1 VKTLR
6 AGVWLVLVWLAGG
19 QLGAQTLVNLSTLA
33 TAGGATPLTSG
44 FVVSGGSKTV
54 LIRAIG
60 PTLQSFGVTGVLPN
74 PVLTVFEQNGTV
86 VASNDRWGGT
96 TALSTVF
103 TQTGAFALPSG
114 SLDSALVT
122 TLPAGTYSAQAT
134 SATGATGLCLIEIY
148 DVSGAGSTLSNVST
162 LLPLGAIAPTFGFV
176 VSPGSGSR
184 ELLIRAVGPGL
195 ADLGVPTVL
204 SDPNLS
210 VVNSATMQVVAQ
222 NDDWGSSDPA
232 GLDAAFAAAGAFA
245 LTPGSKDAA
254 LVAAFPPGNYGAI
267 VTGNNGATGSVL
279 VEIYDITPVG
289 SSVVSIGASAS
300 AGSVPGT
307 FTVSRAGDVTLPL
320 TVAYSAAGSAVAGTD
335 YAPLSGVVTIPA
347 GAGSA
352 AVSLT
357 LYPSTN
363 SNPSVAVTLSLMAGS
378 GYSLAANSA
387 ATVTFAPLPATLYT
401 AVLRPTGTAST
412 STASGTAIILANA
425 ATGLALVTVSYS
437 NLSSPEVISH
447 LELGTP
453 GQNAA
458 YVLSL
463 GSSQVAGQ
471 VWTFAPTGPYSA
483 ANLVSALQSGQIFV
497 EVDTADYPAGELTGG
512 FIQSTGSQTFTAPA
526 APPALPASALGA
538 NTDSTNAARLLTQAT
553 FGPTAADIA
562 TVTNEGVSAWI
573 TAQLAQPA
581 TSHLAAVRADAT
593 AFPNPQSP
601 TSNSY
606 FFTESV
612 NQQAAWW
619 QIALTAPDQLRQRV
633 AFALSE
639 IMVVSEQNAGLTHAQ
654 EGMAKYYDTLAA
666 DAFGNFRTL
675 LQDVTLSPV
684 MGTYLSSLH
693 NEAGNAAL
701 GTSADEN
708 YAREVQ
714 QLFTVGLVQ
723 LQPDGTLQLDNTGQ
737 PIPTYDQTEVTS
749 TARVFTGWSF
759 ASSTNNFFANPV
771 PGTAYSEELPDSSPW
786 LNPMQAFNS
795 YHDTTAKTILG
806 GVAIPAGGTAQSDL
820 QIELDTLFNYPS
832 TGPFIAQQLIQRLVT
847 SNPSPGYVYRVAQ
860 VFANNGSGVRGDL
873 GAVVRAILSD
883 YEARSASVTADAGYG
898 KVKEPLLR
906 ISGLLRALNA
916 ASQNGR
922 YIEYV
927 AGGTGNSSYLASP
940 MGTFEEQALDAGTVF
955 NFFAPG
961 FVSPGPLAAAGLLAP
976 EFQITDANSSIATP
990 NALYTFIF
998 DRQAPQPSNL
1008 LLLDLSALTPLAS
1021 NPSALLDQLSLL
1033 FCNNAMSSATRARIT
1048 TALASLGSGDTAVQL
1063 VESAL
1068 YLTLTAA
1075 ESAVQR

>member
-1 VKTLR
+1 MKTLR
-6 AGVWLVLVWLAGG
+6 ARILTLVWLIGV
-19 QLGAQTLVNLSTLA
+19 QLGAQNLVNLSTLA
-33 TAGGATPLTSG
+33 TAGGTTPLTSG
-44 FVVSGGSKTV
+44 FVISGGPKTL

-60 PTLQSFGVTGVLPN
+60 PTLQTGFGLTGVLPH
-74 PVLTVFEQNGTV
+74 PVLTVFQNQTV
-86 VASNDRWGGT
+86 MASNNVWGGVA
-96 TALSTVF
+96 ALSNAF
-103 TQTGAFALPSG
+103 SQTGAFALPSG

-134 SATGATGLCLIEIY
+134 SATGTTGLCLIEIY
-148 DVSGAGSTLSNVST
+148 DMSGAGSTLSNVST
-162 LLPLGAIAPTFGFV
+162 LLPLGAAPPTFGFV

-195 ADLGVPTVL
+195 SAFGVPTPL

-210 VVNSATMQVVAQ
+210 VVNSATLQVVAQ
-222 NDDWGSSDPA
+222 NDDWGSTDPA
-232 GLDAAFAAAGAFA
+232 GLSVAFTAAGAFA
-245 LTPGSKDAA
+245 LTAGSKDAA
-254 LVAAFPPGNYGAI
+254 LIAAFPPGNYGAI
-267 VTGNNGATGSVL
+267 VTGNNGAAGSVL

-289 SSVVSIGASAS
+289 SAVVSIGASAS
-300 AGSVPGT
+300 AGSVPGI

-320 TVAYSAAGSAVAGTD
+320 TVAYSVSGSAVAGTD
-335 YAPLSGVVTIPA
+335 YAQLAGVVTIPA

-352 AVSLT
+352 AVPLT

-363 SNPSVAVTLSLMAGS
+363 SNPSAAVTLSLLAGS
-378 GYSLAANSA
+378 GYSLAGNAT
-387 ATVTFAPLPATLYT
+387 ATVTFAPLAATLYT
-401 AVLRPTGTAST
+401 AVLRPSGSAST
-412 STASGTAIILANA
+412 STASGTATILSNSAS
-425 ATGLALVTVSYS
+425 GLALITVSYS

-463 GSSQVAGQ
+463 GSSQVSDQ
-471 VWTFAPTGPYSA
+471 VWTFTPTGPYSTA
-483 ANLVSALQSGQIFV
+483 ALISALQSGQIFV
-497 EVDTADYPAGELTGG
+497 EVDTADYPSGELTGG

-538 NTDSTNAARLLTQAT
+538 GTDSTNAVRLLTQAT
-553 FGPTAADIA
+553 FGPVAADVT
-562 TVTNEGVSAWI
+562 TVMNQGVSAWI

-601 TSNSY
+601 TANNYY
-606 FFTESV
+606 FTSSV

-619 QIALTAPDQLRQRV
+619 KIALTAPDQLRQRV

-639 IMVVSEQNAGLTHAQ
+639 IIVVSEQGAGLVHAH
-654 EGMAKYYDTLAA
+654 EGLARYYDMLAA

-675 LQDVTLSPV
+675 LQDVTVSPV

-714 QLFTVGLVQ
+714 QLFTVGLVK

-737 PIPTYDQTEVTS
+737 PIATYDQTEVTS

-759 ASSTNNFFANPV
+759 ASSTNNFFANPT
-771 PGTAYSEELPDSSPW
+771 PGDTYATELPDTNPW

-820 QIELDTLFNYPS
+820 QIELDTLFNYPN
-832 TGPFIAQQLIQRLVT
+832 TGPFIAKQLIQHLVT
-847 SNPSPGYVYRVAQ
+847 SNPSPAYVYRVAQ

-873 GAVVRAILSD
+873 SAVVRAILSD

-916 ASQNGR
+916 TSQDGR

-927 AGGTGNSSYLASP
+927 AGAAGNSSFLASP
-940 MGTFEEQALDAGTVF
+940 MGTFEEQALDANTVF
-955 NFFAPG
+955 NFFAPS
-961 FVSPGPLAAAGLLAP
+961 FISPGPLAAAGLVAP
-976 EFQITDANSSIATP
+976 EFQITDANSSIGTP
-990 NALYTFIF
+990 NALYAFVF
-998 DRQAPQPSNL
+998 NRQAPQPSNL

-1048 TALASLGSGDTAVQL
+1048 TALASLGSSATAVQL
-1063 VESAL
+1063 TESAL
-1068 YLTLTAA
+1068 YLTVTSA